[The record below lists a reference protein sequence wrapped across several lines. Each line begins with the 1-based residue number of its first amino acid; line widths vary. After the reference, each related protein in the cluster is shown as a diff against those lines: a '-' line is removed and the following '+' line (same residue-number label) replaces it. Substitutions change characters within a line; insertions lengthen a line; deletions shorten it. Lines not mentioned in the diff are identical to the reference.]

1 MKSKEIIKNKIS
13 TIKDEFNKNTLEE
26 FKYDPLLKKILLEE
40 LISQYTQVLKDLERL
55 EKLEKAIDIL
65 KDNLHLY
72 KGLFNCLSINGGHE
86 YIELTNQEYEL
97 LKEVFGDE

>member
-1 MKSKEIIKNKIS
+1 MSRMDEIKA
-13 TIKDEFNKNTLEE
+13 
-26 FKYDPLLKKILLEE
+26 LEE
-40 LISQYTQVLKDLERL
+40 LLISHPSYLTIIKEIEKDLDRL
-55 EKLEKAIDIL
+55 ENLEKAIDIL

-86 YIELTNQEYEL
+86 YQALTDQEYEL